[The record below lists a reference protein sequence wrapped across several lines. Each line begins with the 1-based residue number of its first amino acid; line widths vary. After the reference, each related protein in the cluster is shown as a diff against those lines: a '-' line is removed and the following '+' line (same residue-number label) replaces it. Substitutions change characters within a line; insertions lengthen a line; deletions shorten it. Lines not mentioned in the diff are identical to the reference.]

1 MNRLL
6 VCLLLLATGTL
17 CFAQHNNRSARDLQ
31 FRFGN
36 PGARSQGFGGAFIG
50 LADDA
55 TAPVAN
61 PAGMLRTAKR
71 SLAFELNYER
81 QDNEIPFF
89 GGTIQQQNIFEFD
102 FNFTESEAPENTF
115 QVPYVAMV
123 FPKNNLRYGFFMHQ
137 QANLQRS
144 YRTEPITICH
154 LNADFYPNC
163 DQDDNPLQFNPST
176 DILDIEMLNVG
187 ASFAFGIGD
196 RFSMGVSVFFSQM
209 DYQAD
214 SIIEFRQILN
224 TVQVQKLARG
234 EDEDFGGIIG
244 FLWRPAEEL
253 SLGVTYKSQPEFEY
267 TATLTKDQPLPRVP
281 DDFTQIG
288 LFKVPDSLGIGISF
302 APLDNITVNVDANRV
317 YYSEITDELIDFS
330 GVRVE
335 DLLVTQSMKDVTEIH
350 VGMEYVFLNLAYPL
364 SLRLGYWLDPY
375 HAATN
380 NIEDSQILEGDVD
393 RPSVRDVF
401 FLNAFEDDNNH
412 YSLGLGWS
420 FGTNLQF
427 DAAVEVAD
435 SSRAATV
442 SGIYRF

>member
-1 MNRLL
+1 MNRFM
-6 VCLLLLATGTL
+6 VCLLLLGMGTL
-17 CFAQHNNRSARDLQ
+17 CLAQHNNRSARDLQ

-71 SLAFELNYER
+71 SLAFEINYER
-81 QDNEIPFF
+81 QDNEIPFY

-115 QVPYVAMV
+115 QIPYLAVV
-123 FPKNNLRYGFFMHQ
+123 FPQNNMRYGFFLHQ
-137 QANLQRS
+137 QANLKRAYS
-144 YRTEPITICH
+144 TEPITVCH
-154 LNADFYPNC
+154 LRADFYPFC
-163 DQDDNPLQFNPST
+163 DQDDNPLAFNPST
-176 DILDIEMLNVG
+176 DVLDIQMLNAG
-187 ASFAFGIGD
+187 ASFAFGIGE
-196 RFSMGVSVFFSQM
+196 RFSMGVSLFFSQM

-214 SIIEFRQILN
+214 SSIEFRQVLD
-224 TVQVQKLARG
+224 TVLVEKLARG

-244 FLWRPAEEL
+244 LLWRPAQEL
-253 SLGVTYKSQPEFEY
+253 SIGVTYKAQPEFEY
-267 TATLTKDQPLPRVP
+267 TAQLRKERPLPRVP
-281 DDFTQIG
+281 DDFSKIG
-288 LFKVPDSLGIGISF
+288 VFKVPDSLGIGVSIT
-302 APLDNITVNVDANRV
+302 PMDNVTINVDANRV
-317 YYSEITDELIDFS
+317 YYSEITDELLDFS
-330 GVRVE
+330 GVVIE
-335 DLLVTQSMKDVTEIH
+335 DQLVTQTMADVTEIH
-350 VGMEYVFLNLAYPL
+350 VGMEWVFLNLAHPL

-380 NIEDSQILEGDVD
+380 TVADSQILEGDTD
-393 RPSVRDVF
+393 RPAVRDIF
-401 FLNAFEDDNNH
+401 FLNLFEEDENH

-435 SSRAATV
+435 SSKSATV